1 MDDIQHQQM
10 GYDRAAT
17 MFAPDGHILQVE
29 YAEKTIRLGSASIGI
44 ICKDSVVIVSDRRRK
59 DILVIDESANKINE
73 IDEHIIAVSA
83 GISSDAR
90 VLIEKARVLAQQH
103 RITYDSAP
111 STESIVRDI
120 ADIKQQFTQ
129 YGGARPFGVSMMFA
143 GVTPG
148 GNAQEGHGGPVLYTT
163 DITGN
168 YLKYKANVIG
178 ENDEAIKKLLKEKY
192 RDGMTSEEGI
202 KVALEIFKEIQ
213 GNDFSANGF
222 DVGILSSKDDSGEP
236 SEGKV
241 EKRSGSEFS

>member
-1 MDDIQHQQM
+1 MEDIQHQQM

-44 ICKDSVVIVSDRRRK
+44 VCVDGVVIVSDRRRK
-59 DILVIDESANKINE
+59 DKLVIDASANKISE
-73 IDEHIIAVSA
+73 IDEHIICVSA

-103 RITYDSAP
+103 RVTYDSPP
-111 STESIVRDI
+111 STESIVRDV

-148 GNAQEGHGGPVLYTT
+148 GKAQEGHVEAALYTT

-168 YLKYKANVIG
+168 YLKYKANAIG
-178 ENDEAIKKLLKEKY
+178 ENDEKIKKLLREKY
-192 RDGMTSEEGI
+192 RDGLSCEEG
-202 KVALEIFKEIQ
+202 KRLAMDIFREIQ
-213 GNDFSANGF
+213 GDEFSENRF
-222 DVGILSSKDDSGEP
+222 DVGVLRVKKGE
-236 SEGKV
+236 
-241 EKRSGSEFS
+241 

>member
-44 ICKDSVVIVSDRRRK
+44 VCKDAVVIVSDRRRK
-59 DILVIDESANKINE
+59 DSLVVVESANKINE
-73 IDEHIIAVSA
+73 IDEHIICVTA

-90 VLIEKARVLAQQH
+90 VLIDKARILAQQH
-103 RITYDSAP
+103 RVTYDSEP

-120 ADIKQQFTQ
+120 ADVKQQFTQ

-143 GVTPG
+143 GI
-148 GNAQEGHGGPVLYTT
+148 NDEAVLYTT

-168 YLKYKANVIG
+168 YLRYKANAIG
-178 ENDEAIKKLLKEKY
+178 ENDEKIRKILREKYKTGLSSEEGLKLALDIFRDIEGSNFDIERFDAGILSKIDGKINILKKSGKKLL
-192 RDGMTSEEGI
+192 
-202 KVALEIFKEIQ
+202 
-213 GNDFSANGF
+213 
-222 DVGILSSKDDSGEP
+222 
-236 SEGKV
+236 
-241 EKRSGSEFS
+241 

>member
-29 YAEKTIRLGSASIGI
+29 YAEKTIRLGSASVGI
-44 ICKDSVVIVSDRRRK
+44 VCGDAVVIVSDRRKR
-59 DILVIDESANKINE
+59 DNLVVEESANKINE
-73 IDEHIIAVSA
+73 IDEHIICVSA

-90 VLIEKARVLAQQH
+90 VLIDKARVLAQQH

-120 ADIKQQFTQ
+120 ADVKQQFTQ

-143 GVTPG
+143 GING
-148 GNAQEGHGGPVLYTT
+148 EAVLYTT

-168 YLKYKANVIG
+168 YLKYYANAVG
-178 ENDEAIKKLLKEKY
+178 ENDEKIRRLLREKY
-192 RDGMTSEEGI
+192 KKGLSWNEGL
-202 KVALEIFKEIQ
+202 KLVLDVFREVQ
-213 GNDFSANGF
+213 GDDF
-222 DVGILSSKDDSGEP
+222 DVERFDAGVLSKVD
-236 SEGKV
+236 GKV
-241 EKRSGSEFS
+241 EILKVSGAALLH